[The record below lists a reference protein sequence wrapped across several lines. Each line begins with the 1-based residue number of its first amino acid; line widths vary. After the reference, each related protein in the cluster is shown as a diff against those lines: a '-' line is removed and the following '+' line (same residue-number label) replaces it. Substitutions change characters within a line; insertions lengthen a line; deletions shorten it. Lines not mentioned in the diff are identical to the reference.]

1 MKTHKPTNSETSRR
15 KKNRQLLQRAT
26 TQYFKSLSP
35 LETEEESSLVE
46 SLTQASGKVNF
57 DEDSEDEAPK

>member
-1 MKTHKPTNSETSRR
+1 MKTHKPTNSENRG

-26 TQYFKSLSP
+26 TQYSKSLSP

-46 SLTQASGKVNF
+46 FLAQASGKVKF